1 MLNLLLT
8 VVVTIIRGIPLMMVL
23 TVVVVCYSLV
33 GVVLFGG
40 LRTGEAVDLKYVQWG
55 SYPSLKW

>member
-23 TVVVVCYSLV
+23 TVVVICYSLV
-33 GVVLFGG
+33 GVILFGG
-40 LRTGEAVDLKYVQWG
+40 LRTGEAVDLKYVQ
-55 SYPSLKW
+55 